1 MKLAKVA
8 LGLCLSICAS
18 CVAQTAAIT
27 TRTPADLDRD
37 GIDDAVEQALL
48 QQFLP
53 QFRLSAGDCNVAPS
67 LFLEGA
73 LDPVALLQDGTI
85 YGQVFPKSGFVA
97 GQKSVVVELHFYHLW
112 QQSCGKSAHS
122 LDAEHISALVT
133 SESFNAPA
141 ADWVGMYWYS
151 SARLGATC
159 DKSHGANAGVLQ
171 STHRGPAVSVSATKH
186 TSYLDTNLCSQ
197 GCGSERC
204 EGLQA
209 LSVPRVVNLGEPDA
223 PLNGSDWTASPLW
236 PLHDKMKSDFTDGV
250 LAELQ
255 TNGDGQVVLL
265 RPTTPGIQLA
275 AGATANALVT
285 AGESTGRAL
294 DSAQRHTGDALD
306 TSARSVGS
314 AVRKAASSTGKFL
327 GTDK

>member
-1 MKLAKVA
+1 MNLAKVA
-8 LGLCLSICAS
+8 LGLCLTICAS
-18 CVAQTAAIT
+18 CVAQTTAIA

-48 QQFLP
+48 EHFLP
-53 QFRLSAGDCNVAPS
+53 QFRLSAGDCDTAPS
-67 LFLEGA
+67 LFLAGA
-73 LDPVALLQDGTI
+73 VDPVALQQDGTI
-85 YGQVFPKSGFVA
+85 YGQVFPMSSFVA

-112 QQSCGKSAHS
+112 QQRCGKSAHS
-122 LDAEHISALVT
+122 PDVEHVSALVT
-133 SESFNAPA
+133 GDSLNAAA
-141 ADWVGMYWYS
+141 ADWVGLYWYA
-151 SARLGATC
+151 SAHPGATC
-159 DKSHGANAGVLQ
+159 DKSHAAKAEVVHATG
-171 STHRGPAVSVSATKH
+171 HGPAVSVSATKH
-186 TSYLDTNLCSQ
+186 TSYLDSTLCTQ
-197 GCGSERC
+197 GCGSDRC

-223 PLNGSDWTASPLW
+223 PLHGSDWTASPLW

-255 TNGDGQVVLL
+255 TNGDGEVVLL

-285 AGESTGRAL
+285 AGENTGRAL